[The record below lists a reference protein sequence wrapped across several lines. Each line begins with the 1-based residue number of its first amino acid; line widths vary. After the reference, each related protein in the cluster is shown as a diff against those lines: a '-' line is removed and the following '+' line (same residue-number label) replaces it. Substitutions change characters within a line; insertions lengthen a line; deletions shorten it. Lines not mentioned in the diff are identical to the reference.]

1 MRREGWV
8 EVVDTDRDGLRKRE
22 REREWKEETERE
34 GERGRERGARE
45 QKRKIKKSIFC
56 SPLKAC
62 SKQDSCAAQ
71 VS

>member
-22 REREWKEETERE
+22 RERNEDRERE
-34 GERGRERGARE
+34 GVRGRERGARE